1 MNFYN
6 FKQKT
11 RDKIDDTWDENKIL
25 VIEKVKK
32 FLANAEERLEVQRHD
47 KSLSIIPMA
56 EYIEEVIREQV
67 VGENVDIQ

>member
-11 RDKIDDTWDENKIL
+11 RNKIDDIWDDNKIL
-25 VIEKVKK
+25 VIEEVKK
-32 FLANAEERLEVQRHD
+32 FLANAEERLEVQKHD

-56 EYIEEVIREQV
+56 EYIEDV
-67 VGENVDIQ
+67 VKK